1 MSSTMTSL
9 KKCINNHLNKNTM
22 KFSNIYCLAVICLV
36 LAGCSA
42 SSQKE
47 GDSSAE
53 PVPGVTDT
61 EIVIG
66 SWGPL
71 TGPAALWGNVIKGAD
86 AYFSMLNDEGGV
98 NGRQIRYIMK
108 DDAYDPSQTVPA
120 VRELVQREE
129 VFAVTA
135 GIGTAPGMAVMDFL
149 QENGVPWFCPMTGAS
164 AMTHPPKENI
174 YSVFP
179 LYYDE
184 ARVMATMAIDD
195 LGSEKIGII
204 YQNDDFG
211 KSGLVGVQSI
221 LNERGLEFAAA
232 LPVEPT
238 DSDLSSHVARLK
250 ESGAETVFLW
260 ILPRQAAITLGSSSV
275 IDYKPNWFASLV
287 LSDIA
292 LMHNITK
299 GAWEGVYFSYASPVL
314 FSNTENETVARY
326 KAAYEK
332 KYPEDRWNNF
342 AYTGMLL
349 MEPMGEALKRS
360 GQELTREGLLET
372 FSQMNDF
379 TNSVGLPISFS
390 GEQHLGT
397 NSIYVMRCISA
408 TEAENISGPT
418 EGDAD
423 VAALNAMMEGSL

>member
-1 MSSTMTSL
+1 
-9 KKCINNHLNKNTM
+9 M
-22 KFSNIYCLAVICLV
+22 KFYSLQMLLFGLVILIM
-36 LAGCSA
+36 AGCSNSA
-42 SSQKE
+42 QNDGE
-47 GDSSAE
+47 DSAE
-53 PVPGVTDT
+53 PVPGVTDS

-71 TGPAALWGNVIKGAD
+71 TGPAALWGNVMKGAD
-86 AYFSMLNDEGGV
+86 AYFKMLNDEGGI
-98 NGRQIRYIMK
+98 NGRQVRFVMK

-149 QENGVPWFCPMTGAS
+149 AENNVPWFCPMSGAS
-164 AMTHPPKENI
+164 AFTHPPKENI

-179 LYYDE
+179 LYFDE
-184 ARVMATMAIDD
+184 ARVMVRYALDE
-195 LGSEKIGII
+195 LGTEKIGII

-211 KSGLVGVQSI
+211 KSGLVGVKSI
-221 LNERGLEFAAA
+221 LDERGLEFVAS

-260 ILPRQAAITLGSSSV
+260 VLPRQAAITLGTSAV
-275 IDYKPNWFASLV
+275 IDFTPNWFASLA

-314 FSNTENETVARY
+314 YSDTENETIARY
-326 KAAYEK
+326 KAAFEK
-332 KYPEDRWNNF
+332 YYPEDRWNNF
-342 AYTGMLL
+342 AFTGMLM
-349 MEPMGEALKRS
+349 MEPFGDALKAS
-360 GQELTREGLLET
+360 GRELTRESVLEQL
-372 FSQMNDF
+372 SMMNEF
-379 TNSVGLPISFS
+379 TSSVGIPMKFS
-390 GEQHLGT
+390 ADQHLGART
-397 NSIYVMRCISA
+397 IIVMRCISA
-408 TEAENISGPT
+408 TEAENISGLM

-423 VAALNAMMEGSL
+423 IAALDAMLKAD

>member
-1 MSSTMTSL
+1 MKPSNFYSFLFSL
-9 KKCINNHLNKNTM
+9 IIL
-22 KFSNIYCLAVICLV
+22 FI
-36 LAGCSA
+36 AGCSG
-42 SSQKE
+42 SSQNE
-47 GDSSAE
+47 DGESSE

-71 TGPAALWGNVIKGAD
+71 TGPAALWGNVMKGAD
-86 AYFSMLNDEGGV
+86 AYFKMLNDDGGV
-98 NGRQIRYIMK
+98 NGRQIRFIMK

-120 VRELVQREE
+120 VRELVQRDE
-129 VFAVTA
+129 VFAVTG

-149 QENGVPWFCPMTGAS
+149 AENNVPWFCPMSGAS
-164 AMTHPPKENI
+164 AFTNPPKENI

-184 ARVMATMAIDD
+184 AQVMARFAIDE

-211 KSGLVGVQSI
+211 KSGLVGVQSV
-221 LNERGLEFAAA
+221 LDEKGLEFAAA

-260 ILPRQAAITLGSSSV
+260 ILPRQAAITMGTSAV
-275 IDYKPNWFASLV
+275 IDYAPNWFASLV

-314 FSNTENETVARY
+314 YSNTENETIAKY
-326 KAAYEK
+326 KAAFEK
-332 KYPEDRWNNF
+332 YYPEDRWNNF
-342 AYTGMLL
+342 AFTGMILV
-349 MEPMGEALKRS
+349 EAMGEALRRS
-360 GQELTREGLLET
+360 GRDLTRAGLLEQL
-372 FSQMNDF
+372 SKMNDY
-379 TNSVGLPISFS
+379 TSSVGIPTKFS
-390 GEQHLGT
+390 DQNHLGT
-397 NSIYVMRCISA
+397 RSIFVMRCVSA
-408 TEAENISGPT
+408 TEAEQISGLV
-418 EGDAD
+418 EGNAD
-423 VAALNAMMEGSL
+423 VAALDEML

>member
-1 MSSTMTSL
+1 
-9 KKCINNHLNKNTM
+9 M
-22 KFSNIYCLAVICLV
+22 KFPKICSLLIV
-36 LAGCSA
+36 LFVLSLAGCSSTA
-42 SSQKE
+42 ESSE
-47 GDSSAE
+47 DTSSE

-86 AYFSMLNDEGGV
+86 AYFSMLNDEGGI
-98 NGRQIRYIMK
+98 NGRQVRFIMK

-135 GIGTAPGMAVMDFL
+135 GIGTATGMAVMDFL
-149 QENGVPWFCPMTGAS
+149 AENGVPWFCPMTGA
-164 AMTHPPKENI
+164 ATMTYPPKENI
-174 YSVFP
+174 YSIFP

-184 ARVMATMAIDD
+184 ARVMASMAIEE

-211 KSGLVGVQSI
+211 KSGLVGVKSV
-221 LNERGLEFAAA
+221 LEEKGMEFVAE

-250 ESGAETVFLW
+250 ESGAESVFLW
-260 ILPRQAAITLGSSSV
+260 VLPRQAAITLGSSAV
-275 IDYKPNWFASLV
+275 IDFKPNWFASLA
-287 LSDIA
+287 LSDLS

-314 FSNTENETVARY
+314 FSNTDNETIARY
-326 KAAYEK
+326 KAAFEK

-342 AYTGMLL
+342 AFTGMLL
-349 MEPMGEALKRS
+349 MEPMGEALKRAGS
-360 GQELTREGLLET
+360 ELTREGLLET
-372 FSQMNDF
+372 FSKMSDF
-379 TNSVGLPISFS
+379 ESSVGIPVSFS
-390 GEQHLGT
+390 SEKHLGT
-397 NSIYVMRCISA
+397 SSIIVMRCVSA
-408 TEAENISGPT
+408 TEAENMSGMV
-418 EGDAD
+418 EGNAD
-423 VAALNAMMEGSL
+423 VAALNAMLKAE